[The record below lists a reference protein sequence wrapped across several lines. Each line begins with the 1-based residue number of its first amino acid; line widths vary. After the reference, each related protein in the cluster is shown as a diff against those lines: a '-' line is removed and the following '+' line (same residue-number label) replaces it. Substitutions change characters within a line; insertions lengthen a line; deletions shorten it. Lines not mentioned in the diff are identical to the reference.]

1 MAIDLKEGF
10 GSDNRNAQ
18 TASGEVETAEIDRKR
33 KHQSLHKLAQQ
44 MCDESR
50 FAMQING
57 STDYQINDPLQNYRE
72 LKYFVIGDVRPLV
85 RQNLHYPPGVER
97 WTRRGRR
104 VYGVEIAADID
115 PETGDVIII
124 RKDDI
129 PPSSDPTDWMVI
141 RGNILT
147 GVFDQQEIDVV
158 RILKGEQGD
167 IVQLEVP
174 PEAKPQN
181 ANRGWTRIEAPL
193 SPMYHAI
200 GDITLSRVDYHGRGV
215 GPEPHRITEKV
226 FTTDIFEFHKALREE
241 MVKSGMSE
249 SWLDHAPY
257 VARDLGEY
265 AVAQRLRA

>member
-1 MAIDLKEGF
+1 MAEGSGSID
-10 GSDNRNAQ
+10 RN
-18 TASGEVETAEIDRKR
+18 TLPNPGNVDTAEIVQTREAQQLKT
-33 KHQSLHKLAQQ
+33 LAQR

-50 FAMQING
+50 LAMQING

-104 VYGVEIAADID
+104 VYGVEIAASID
-115 PETGDVIII
+115 PANGDVMII

-141 RGNILT
+141 RGNLLT
-147 GVFDQQEIDVV
+147 GVFDQIEIDKVQ
-158 RILKGEQGD
+158 IITGEDGD

-174 PEAKPQN
+174 PEASPKN
-181 ANRGWTRIEAPL
+181 ANRGWTRIEAQL

-200 GDITLSRVDYHGRGV
+200 GDITLSRADYHGRGV
-215 GPEPHRITEKV
+215 GPEPHRIQEKL

-241 MVKSGMSE
+241 MVQSGMSE

-265 AVAQRLRA
+265 ALAQRLHA